1 MKGGN
6 QERMRGRGL
15 CRFWKKANILQEE
28 NRKEVWKRRLVAY
41 RRSRQVARKK
51 GGLTDGS

>member
-15 CRFWKKANILQEE
+15 SRFWKNANILQEE
-28 NRKEVWKRRLVAY
+28 NRKEVWKRRSVAY
-41 RRSRQVARKK
+41 RRSQQIAKK
-51 GGLTDGS
+51 GGLTNGS